1 MFEKKQVFGS
11 DIIYRKKNLL
21 SRNWIIILTFCHDF
35 EGDQWSW
42 CSVSKY
48 VWILYPNNT
57 FKVEIRAHARH
68 DFDKKGVLI
77 LDLIC

>member
-1 MFEKKQVFGS
+1 MFEKKQVFGHRYHS
-11 DIIYRKKNLL
+11 KKEKYFKVET
-21 SRNWIIILTFCHDF
+21 RHDF
-35 EGDQWSW
+35 DKKGDQWSW